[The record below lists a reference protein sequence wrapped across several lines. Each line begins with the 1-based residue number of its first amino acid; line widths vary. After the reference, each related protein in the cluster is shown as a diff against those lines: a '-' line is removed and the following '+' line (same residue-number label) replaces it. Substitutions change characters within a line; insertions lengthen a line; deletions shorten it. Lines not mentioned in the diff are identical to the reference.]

1 MFLGALDGVFEPE
14 EKRKRVGQAF
24 VDVQKKILAE
34 EGLERGEWLLGQGTI
49 YPDTIESGG
58 TKTAAVIKTHH
69 NRVAAIEEMEKKG
82 LIVEPI
88 RSFYKDEVRA
98 VGAQLKLPSELTD
111 KHPFPG
117 PGLAVRCL
125 CSAETL
131 PAVEFPEVD
140 EIAKAYGFTSWSV
153 PVKTVGVQGDSRSY
167 HDLVVL
173 KGSGTLTDAGEAAVR
188 ITRSVRGTN
197 RVALLMWARNKE
209 RPTVVRAAVQRSR
222 LDLLRQA
229 DFVAHEVLR
238 GHGLYK
244 AIWQFPVILLPL
256 SFGQGE
262 TIALRP
268 VCSSDGMTA
277 KFAGL
282 AELPQPVLDEMARR
296 LSEIAG
302 VDAVVYDVTNK
313 PPGTIEWE

>member
-1 MFLGALDGVFEPE
+1 M
-14 EKRKRVGQAF
+14 
-24 VDVQKKILAE
+24 
-34 EGLERGEWLLGQGTI
+34 LGQGTI

-58 TKTAAVIKTHH
+58 SAGAAVIKTHH
-69 NRVAAIEEMEKKG
+69 NRVAAIEELEKKG

-88 RSFYKDEVRA
+88 RSFYKDEVRV
-98 VGAQLKLPSELTD
+98 VGRQLELPPELTD

-125 CSAETL
+125 CSAETH
-131 PAVEFPEVD
+131 PARDFPEVD
-140 EIAKAYGFTSWSV
+140 EIARPYGFTSWAV
-153 PVKTVGVQGDSRSY
+153 PLKTVGVQGDSRSY
-167 HDLVVL
+167 HDLLVL
-173 KGSGTLTDAGEAAVR
+173 RGTGNLDRAGEAAVR

-197 RVALLMWARNKE
+197 RVALLLHARGE
-209 RPTVVRAAVQRSR
+209 GRPSVVRAAVERSR

-229 DFVAHEVLR
+229 DWVAHEVLR
-238 GHGLYK
+238 EHDLLK
-244 AIWQFPVILLPL
+244 AIWQFPVVLAPL
-256 SFGQGE
+256 SFGRGE

-282 AELPQPVLDEMARR
+282 AELPQAVVSELAER
-296 LSEIAG
+296 LAAIPG
-302 VDAVVYDVTNK
+302 VDAVLYDVTNK